1 MTNANERTL
10 PTARTS
16 AAATAL
22 APTPPTPA
30 STADDGPAVK
40 VVYEWRVTTAAEVAF
55 ATWVHELLTHADRL
69 VGLAGSSVLRSGDVH
84 FVLLRFHD
92 RVGFEAFEQHEATA
106 ALFERAERLA
116 DAVGPPQLRTGL
128 ETWFASPARAPLAPA
143 RWKMALVTWLA
154 LLPQVLLLAQV
165 LPPMPFLLHAAVST
179 AIPVSM
185 LTWVVM
191 PRLSRWLAGWLY
203 GPR

>member
-1 MTNANERTL
+1 MTNIDRPAHFPSPPSPPVASPSRPAQPPL
-10 PTARTS
+10 HAS
-16 AAATAL
+16 DDAAA
-22 APTPPTPA
+22 
-30 STADDGPAVK
+30 VK
-40 VVYEWRVTTAAEVAF
+40 IVYEWRVTTAAEAAF

-106 ALFERAERLA
+106 TLFERAERLA
-116 DAVGPPQLRTGL
+116 DAAGPPQLRTGL
-128 ETWFASPARAPLAPA
+128 ETWFASPQRETPAPP

-154 LLPQVLLLAQV
+154 LLPQVLVLAQV
-165 LPPMPFLLHAAVST
+165 LPAMPFLLHAAVST

-203 GPR
+203 RAH

>member
-1 MTNANERTL
+1 MTNSHE
-10 PTARTS
+10 PTSPIAHTRPQPPPP
-16 AAATAL
+16 AAT
-22 APTPPTPA
+22 
-30 STADDGPAVK
+30 SDDGAVVK
-40 VVYEWRVTTAAEVAF
+40 IVYEWRVTAAAEVAF
-55 ATWVHELLTHADRL
+55 ATWVHELLTHAERL
-69 VGLAGSSVLRSGDVH
+69 VGLVGSSVLRSGDVH

-116 DAVGPPQLRTGL
+116 DAAGPPQVRTGL
-128 ETWFASPARAPLAPA
+128 ETWFASPQRTTPAPP

-154 LLPQVLLLAQV
+154 LLPQVLVLAHV
-165 LPPMPFLLHAAVST
+165 LPAMPFLLHAAVST

-203 GPR
+203 RAH